1 MHAITY
7 RRFGPAREVLTLE
20 ELETPAPGP
29 GEVLVE
35 LAFSGVN
42 PSDVK
47 ARAGSRPGV
56 TEPPYPVI
64 IPHSD
69 GAGEIVAVGDGVDRS
84 RVGQRVWVWNG
95 QWRRAFG
102 TAASHIALPAAQ
114 AVPLPGT
121 TSFETGATLG
131 IPGQTATHTVFHG
144 GPVEGRSVL
153 IHGGGG
159 TVGFLAVQLA
169 RWGGARV
176 IATSSPRDFDRLR
189 DAGADSVLD
198 YSDPELAQ
206 AILAANDGQPVER
219 IVEVE
224 FGVNA
229 ATDAEVI
236 AEAGQINA
244 YGSAKSMNPVVPFYA
259 LMFKAVT
266 LHMALIYLL
275 TDAQRAETARL
286 LTRALEADALFCP
299 VDQVYPM
306 SDCAAAHEA
315 VEAGGRSGSVLV
327 ETRA

>member
-7 RRFGPAREVLTLE
+7 RRFGPAREVLTPE
-20 ELETPAPGP
+20 ELETPRPGP
-29 GEVLVE
+29 GEVVVA

-69 GAGEIVAVGDGVDRS
+69 GAGEIVELGEGVDRA
-84 RVGQRVWVWNG
+84 RLGQRVWVWNG

-102 TAASHIALPAAQ
+102 TAATHIVLPEQQAVALPATA
-114 AVPLPGT
+114 
-121 TSFETGATLG
+121 SFETGATLG

-144 GPVEGRSVL
+144 GPVEGQTVL
-153 IHGGGG
+153 VQGGGG
-159 TVGFLAVQLA
+159 TVGYLALQLA

-176 IATSSPRDFDRLR
+176 IATASPRDFDRLR
-189 DAGADSVLD
+189 AAGAEAVLD
-198 YSDPELAQ
+198 YADPDLAR
-206 AILAANDGQPVER
+206 AILDANDGRPVER

-224 FGVNA
+224 FGTNA

-236 AEAGQINA
+236 AENGRINA
-244 YGSAKSMNPVVPFYA
+244 YGSARAMNPVIPFYG

-275 TDAQRAETARL
+275 TEEQRAETTRL
-286 LTRALEADALFCP
+286 LTRALEDGALSCP
-299 VDQVYPM
+299 VESVFEM
-306 SDCAAAHEA
+306 GDCAAAHEA
-315 VEAGGRSGSVLV
+315 VEAGGRGGSVLV
-327 ETRA
+327 RTTV